1 MKFSKK
7 YIQKLTNKKLHIVAL
22 DVPFPVDYG
31 GAIDM
36 FYRIKALHEL
46 GIELTLHVFE
56 YGRGQQA
63 ELEKYGTVHYY
74 KRSRSILHVFSKRPF
89 IVQSRL
95 SKELTD
101 NLLKDEAPILMEGLH
116 TSGILEHHE
125 LAKRVTMVRM
135 HNIEHEYYCELAK
148 NASFLKRLFFLLEA
162 RKLEHYTS
170 ILKQTK
176 AVLAI
181 KESDRCYFE
190 KINLSSYLLPAFFAF
205 PQFKMNAT
213 EPFALFHGNL
223 SVPENERAAIWLIK
237 TLSKELSAS
246 FPLIIAGKNPSGSLI
261 QFCNKEHVQLVAN
274 PSESE
279 LQSLQERA
287 QIHVFYS
294 EAPSGIKLKLMNV
307 LGTNGHVICNSNML
321 GFEGLE
327 KFCNV
332 ENEAENF
339 AKRFLVLKEK
349 TLSNAEYDDRKSFI
363 TEHFNT
369 KLQCETIMKLINE
382 K

>member
-1 MKFSKK
+1 
-7 YIQKLTNKKLHIVAL
+7 LTNKKLHIVAL
-22 DVPFPVDYG
+22 DVPFPADYG

-46 GIELTLHVFE
+46 GVELTLHVFE

-63 ELEKYGTVHYY
+63 ELEKYATVHYY
-74 KRSRSILHVFSKRPF
+74 KRSRSILHLFSKRPF

-95 SKELTD
+95 SRQLLN
-101 NLLKDEAPILMEGLH
+101 NLLKDDAPILMEGLH

-125 LAKRVTMVRM
+125 LSKQVTMVRM
-135 HNIEHEYYCELAK
+135 HNIEHEYYRELAK

-162 RKLEHYTS
+162 RKLEKYTA
-170 ILKQTK
+170 ILKQAK

-190 KINLSSYLLPAFFAF
+190 KINLSSFHVPAFFAF
-205 PQFKMNAT
+205 PQFELKET
-213 EPFALFHGNL
+213 TPFALFHGNL
-223 SVPENERAAIWLIK
+223 SVPENESAAIWLVK
-237 TLSKELSAS
+237 ALEQEFSAS

-279 LQSLQERA
+279 LKSLQESA

-307 LGTNGHVICNSNML
+307 LGTKGHILCNKNML
-321 GFEGLE
+321 GYDGLE
-327 KFCNV
+327 AFCII
-332 ENEAENF
+332 ENESEKF
-339 AKRFLVLKEK
+339 AKRFLELKEK
-349 TLSNAEYDDRKSFI
+349 TLSKAEYENRKSFI
-363 TEHFNT
+363 SEHFNA
-369 KLQCETIMKLINE
+369 KLQCEIIIKLINE